1 MLEGMYPYL
10 CDADLCLLGRDKPRG
25 ANVVGHM
32 WPPSSCACSLKTSV
46 SMLLPIPRAAAS
58 AIQSMDS
65 GFGRALVSL
74 LLEWSP
80 GMSPGMQVA
89 HLSYLGFICFRIRT
103 TVPFSSNETSSMRVL
118 MR

>member
-1 MLEGMYPYL
+1 
-10 CDADLCLLGRDKPRG
+10 
-25 ANVVGHM
+25 V
-32 WPPSSCACSLKTSV
+32 PSQQF
-46 SMLLPIPRAAAS
+46 S

-80 GMSPGMQVA
+80 GMQVA
-89 HLSYLGFICFRIRT
+89 HLSYLGLICFRIRT
-103 TVPFSSNETSSMRVL
+103 TVPFSANETSSMRVL